1 MGEMDNLLPKIEEVV
16 APIVENS
23 NYELVD
29 IVIAGVGNATIL
41 RVFVDN
47 NGGITIDEISKLS
60 SEISQALD
68 IADVIP
74 HKYFLEVSSPGL
86 DRPLRT
92 IRDFK
97 RAISE
102 DVRIV
107 LDDGKTYEGKL
118 LDANPQ
124 NVIVLC
130 DDDEKE
136 IPFKNIAV
144 GKIVY

>member
-1 MGEMDNLLPKIEEVV
+1 MNTLLSKIEGIIT
-16 APIVENS
+16 PIVEGFG
-23 NYELVD
+23 YELVD
-29 IVIAGVGNATIL
+29 TIIAGSGNATIL

-47 NGGITIDEISKLS
+47 EGGITIDEISKLS
-60 SEISQALD
+60 TKISQALD
-68 IADVIP
+68 IADIIP

-92 IRDFK
+92 VRDFK

-107 LDDGKTYEGKL
+107 LEDGTTYEGKL
-118 LDANPQ
+118 LDANTERL
-124 NVIVLC
+124 IVLC
-130 DDDEKE
+130 DSEEKE
-136 IPFKNIAV
+136 LPFKNIAV

>member
-1 MGEMDNLLPKIEEVV
+1 MEEFLPKIEEII

-23 NYELVD
+23 GCELVD
-29 IVIAGVGNATIL
+29 IVIAGVGNSTVFRI
-41 RVFVDN
+41 FVDN
-47 NGGITIDEISKLS
+47 NGGITIDKIAKLS
-60 SEISQALD
+60 SRISQALD
-68 IADVIP
+68 SENIFP

-92 IRDFK
+92 VRDFK
-97 RAISE
+97 RTISE

-118 LDANPQ
+118 LDANSEYL
-124 NVIVLC
+124 IILC
-130 DDDEKE
+130 DSIEKE